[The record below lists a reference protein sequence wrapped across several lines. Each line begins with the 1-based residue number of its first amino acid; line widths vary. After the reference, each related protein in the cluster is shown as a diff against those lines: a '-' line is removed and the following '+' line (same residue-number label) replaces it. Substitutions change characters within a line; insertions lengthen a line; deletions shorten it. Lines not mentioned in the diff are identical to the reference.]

1 MPLCRLNASSTTGI
15 SIKHF
20 ASRWVHNDFQ
30 FILSL
35 PQKEWPTRRVCL
47 EPLVLLADVNGRQLG
62 LRHRRGVVHQQHRRV
77 DVNVVVILRRRGRS
91 PDLPGREMSKFNHK
105 TKGDFKEKQFSKL
118 YRLIFF
124 LFFFWNVIKLIQQD
138 FWIKYVLWLNM
149 ICTLLTPKAKKN

>member
-1 MPLCRLNASSTTGI
+1 MQLRIALNCAFNASSTTCI

-20 ASRWVHNDFQ
+20 ASRRVHNDFQ

-47 EPLVLLADVNGRQLG
+47 EALVLLADVNGRQLG

-105 TKGDFKEKQFSKL
+105 TNGDFKEKQFSKL
-118 YRLIFF
+118 YCLIFF
-124 LFFFWNVIKLIQQD
+124 
-138 FWIKYVLWLNM
+138 
-149 ICTLLTPKAKKN
+149 